1 MNEARIARAT
11 RRRAAALASSRN
23 RRSRRVALALL
34 LSLLGAVIASLW
46 YEQRIARAILVEAE
60 TGTLHV
66 TLTSELS
73 GKLFQDARLC
83 RKLPAEQVDFARRG
97 APMGCPAR
105 SYELAEEPFDGAL
118 PIGTRL
124 EIFSGPRR
132 LTLRVEEVPADYAG
146 TETARLEGGGIVLD
160 GEALDGFGSL
170 YLSGLAVIGASP
182 SQTDRIP
189 LTAGRYQITGQT
201 LMSVLRTGRQVLRE
215 GTLAAGAHLFFCERP
230 SLLARGS
237 GACAV
242 PGDGTLASPLGTAA
256 AEAQLQI
263 SVPDPQK
270 PVMTVTAISRFRP
283 VDLALHYF
291 RTEPVMI
298 GPRLV
303 DPLARDPVLLLLA
316 TLGGGLTVLQL
327 ALSRL
332 WRRPEV
338 R

>member
-1 MNEARIARAT
+1 MNEARVARAL
-11 RRRAAALASSRN
+11 RRCAAALVSSRN
-23 RRSRRVALALL
+23 RRCLRVALALL
-34 LSLLGAVIASLW
+34 LSLLGAVLASLW

-73 GKLFQDARLC
+73 GKLFQDARVC

-105 SYELAEEPFDGAL
+105 SYELAEETFDGAL

-160 GEALDGFGSL
+160 GAAFDGFGSL
-170 YLSGLAVIGASP
+170 NLSGLAVIGASP

-201 LMSVLRTGRQVLRE
+201 LTGFLRTGRQVLRE
-215 GTLAAGAHLFFCERP
+215 GTLSAGAHLFFCERP
-230 SLLARGS
+230 SLLARG

-298 GPRLV
+298 GPRIV
-303 DPLARDPVLLLLA
+303 DPLARDPVLLFLA

-332 WRRPEV
+332 LRRPDT